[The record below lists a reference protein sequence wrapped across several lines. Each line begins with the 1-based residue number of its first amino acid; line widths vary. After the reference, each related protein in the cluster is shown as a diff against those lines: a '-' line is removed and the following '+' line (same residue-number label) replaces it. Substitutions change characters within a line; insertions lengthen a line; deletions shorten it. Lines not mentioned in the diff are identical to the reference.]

1 MSHRDYLKNWAIAEN
16 RPISS
21 LASLAFAFLTAALI
35 GGCDFQGDL
44 VPLEIPTAPPQPFQA
59 SVPEEVPEVEPAE
72 QENVGPSTSED
83 AIEFCQGNELFG
95 DEDVGTCP
103 APGGRGTTHG

>member
-1 MSHRDYLKNWAIAEN
+1 MSMQGESEVSHRDYLKNWAIAEN

-72 QENVGPSTSED
+72 QENGGPSRT
-83 AIEFCQGNELFG
+83 FG
-95 DEDVGTCP
+95 DIRYEE
-103 APGGRGTTHG
+103 